1 MNWDDFDDIDGID
14 ELSDDDVFD
23 IADELVDKYIKE
35 NFGENNEELNGTCFL
50 PPKVIQEVE
59 KCEEMFK
66 TSIRSENL
74 KVDSEI
80 ISILRSI
87 VIDVKGKDMLVTDT
101 KLFAE
106 LLRIGV
112 FDFAPNNDGDVS
124 IGVAINGAFYK
135 VVEDV

>member
-14 ELSDDDVFD
+14 ALSDDDVFD

-35 NFGENNEELNGTCFL
+35 NFGENNEELNGTYIMH
-50 PPKVIQEVE
+50 PKAIQDVE
-59 KCEEMFK
+59 KCEKMFK
-66 TSIRSENL
+66 ACVRSENL

-80 ISILRSI
+80 LSILKSI
-87 VIDVKGKDMLVTDT
+87 DIRVKGKDMLVTDT

>member
-1 MNWDDFDDIDGID
+1 MDDWDYFDGVAD
-14 ELSDDDVFD
+14 LSDDDVFD
-23 IADELVDKYIKE
+23 IADELVDKYMKE
-35 NFGENNEELNGTCFL
+35 NFGENNEKLNGTYIMH
-50 PPKVIQEVE
+50 PKAIQEVE
-59 KCEEMFK
+59 KCEKMFK
-66 TSIRSENL
+66 ACVCSENL

-124 IGVAINGAFYK
+124 IGVAINSAFYK